1 MLDGL
6 KFSLFHHQFPVAS
19 LPFPV
24 SYMQECITPLVVFP
38 GRPIQVILFSAVLI
52 KSLLPH
58 PVGARSRSWLVI
70 GIFQM
75 AFFVLCIDLS
85 VFVSFAQTDF
95 SLFTE
100 RGMLL
105 AFQSLFYYYSN
116 PEAWI

>member
-38 GRPIQVILFSAVLI
+38 GRPIQVIFFSAVLI
-52 KSLLPH
+52 KILLPH
-58 PVGARSRSWLVI
+58 PVGARSRRWLVI

-75 AFFVLCIDLS
+75 AFFVLCVDLCLCELCSDRFQS
-85 VFVSFAQTDF
+85 VYRES
-95 SLFTE
+95 
-100 RGMLL
+100 GMLL

-116 PEAWI
+116 PESWI